1 MAAFYY
7 INLVTRGIVFVCFAL
22 ASIVALVHWMVQ
34 KGHLQPFSGLAT
46 GTRRAAEPVL
56 KPMER
61 RLHRGGRNPVD
72 APFYLFWV
80 TLFGG
85 LAVIALVQW
94 LTATIAQLMAVS
106 AYGPRGILAIVL
118 DWLFS
123 ILMLAIFVRVI
134 ASWFSISPYNLFMR
148 IVHGLTDW
156 LIDPLRKII
165 PPIGM
170 IDIVPM
176 VAYFMLYLARGFVLS
191 NI

>member
-1 MAAFYY
+1 VAAFYY
-7 INLVTRGIVFVCFAL
+7 INIVTRGIVFVCFAL
-22 ASIVALVHWMVQ
+22 ASLVALVHWLVQ
-34 KGHLQPFSGLAT
+34 KGYLQPFSGLAT

-61 RLHRGGRNPVD
+61 RLHRSGRNPVD

-94 LTATIAQLMAVS
+94 LTSTIAQLLVVS
-106 AYGPRGILAIVL
+106 AYGPRGILVMAL
-118 DWLFS
+118 SALFN

-134 ASWFSISPYNLFMR
+134 ASWFSISPYNWFMR
-148 IVHGLTDW
+148 LVHGLTDW
-156 LIDPLRKII
+156 LIDPLRKVI
-165 PPIGM
+165 PPLGM

-176 VAYFMLYLARGFVLS
+176 VAYFMLYLARSFVLS

>member
-7 INLVTRGIVFVCFAL
+7 INIVTRGIVFTCFAL
-22 ASIVALVHWMVQ
+22 ASIIALVHWLVQ
-34 KGHLQPFSGLAT
+34 KRHLQPFSGLAT

-56 KPMER
+56 KPLER
-61 RLHRGGRNPVD
+61 RLHRSGKNPVD
-72 APFYLFWV
+72 APFYLFWI

-106 AYGPRGILAIVL
+106 AYGPRGIVAIAL
-118 DWLFS
+118 NWLFS

-134 ASWFSISPYNLFMR
+134 ASWFSISPYNKFMR
-148 IVHGLTDW
+148 VVHALTDW
-156 LIDPLRKII
+156 LIDPLRKVI
-165 PPIGM
+165 PPLGM

-191 NI
+191 II